1 MPWAPSYATAGE
13 LRDFVRI
20 DDDADDAVLTAALAG
35 ASRMIDHAADPR
47 PGRWRQFGRTDEPE
61 ARYFT
66 PSRRGYDV
74 YIRDQWVAETDELC
88 EQAVTSWSDNWRAFG
103 PRATL
108 NLARLWGGTEAQELA
123 DVSGDGAYV
132 AITGTVLL
140 PRNAAGQGLPW
151 SSVLFTGSS
160 MPCPPLIAESV
171 KVTAEWGWPG
181 VPEAIHEAA
190 MLQASRLVSRR
201 DAPFGVAGSPETGS
215 EVRLLARLDPDVE
228 NLVRPFMRKI
238 GTVLA

>member
-1 MPWAPSYATAGE
+1 MPWAPSYATADE

-74 YIRDQWVAETDELC
+74 YLRDQWVAETD
-88 EQAVTSWSDNWRAFG
+88 DI
-103 PRATL
+103 ATEVGL
-108 NLARLWGGTEAQELA
+108 DVAA

-171 KVTAEWGWPG
+171 KVTAEWGWPA
-181 VPEAIHEAA
+181 VPDAICEACMI
-190 MLQASRLVSRR
+190 QASRLISRR
-201 DAPFGVAGSPETGS
+201 DAPFGVAGSPEVGS
-215 EVRLLARLDPDVE
+215 EVRLLAKLDPDAD
-228 NLVRPFMRKI
+228 NLVRPYVRKI
-238 GTVLA
+238 GAVLA

>member
-1 MPWAPSYATAGE
+1 MPWAPSYATADE

-74 YIRDQWVAETDELC
+74 YIRDQWVAETDDIASEVGIDV
-88 EQAVTSWSDNWRAFG
+88 A
-103 PRATL
+103 
-108 NLARLWGGTEAQELA
+108 A